1 MPATDQKS
9 DGLGHSG
16 KLRWS
21 LTTPLLTL
29 YGLGVTVG
37 AAIYVLAG
45 TTAAEAGVYASVSFL
60 IAAILVAFTAFSY
73 AELSTRYPVSAG
85 EAGYLEAGFG
95 SGTMATVTRLAV
107 AISGTVS
114 AAAVVIESVSYLQ
127 GLMAVPHAVLLSG
140 LSSLCG

>member
-1 MPATDQKS
+1 M
-9 DGLGHSG
+9 L
-16 KLRWS
+16 
-21 LTTPLLTL
+21 
-29 YGLGVTVG
+29 VE
-37 AAIYVLAG
+37 
-45 TTAAEAGVYASVSFL
+45 TTAAEAGVYAPVSFL
-60 IAAILVAFTAFSY
+60 IVAIVVAFTAFSY

-85 EAGYLEAGFG
+85 EAAYLEAGFG
-95 SGTMATVTRLAV
+95 SGTMATVTGLAV